1 MTSSSEH
8 VWAED
13 IEHLEHYSPLTI
25 GCQYNESSGAT
36 WKSSRI
42 TNNTTLKKL
51 HYNETTI
58 GL

>member
-1 MTSSSEH
+1 MTSSLEH
-8 VWAED
+8 VRAED

-25 GCQYNESSGAT
+25 DCQYNESSGAS
-36 WKSSRI
+36 WKSSCI

-51 HYNETTI
+51 HYIETTI